1 MEKLKFRITKDCSI
15 IGGPSPLASSWL
27 LAFAGED
34 EEAERKARKALG
46 ALKIDDKH
54 WDELSVALPSG
65 ETARIYIS
73 PDKSE
78 KQIFTE
84 MATKRLV
91 DAVKKIHPTGLPE
104 VHGLKRDGMVTIG
117 WQRAIKVEPKADK
130 TCSLLLIPD
139 LVDKYHLNKD
149 AIEESFNVSLAA
161 TGVNL
166 QWCP

>member
-1 MEKLKFRITKDCSI
+1 M
-15 IGGPSPLASSWL
+15 
-27 LAFAGED
+27 
-34 EEAERKARKALG
+34 G
-46 ALKIDDKH
+46 ALKIDDKN
-54 WDELSVALPSG
+54 WEELYVILPSG

-91 DAVKKIHPTGLPE
+91 DAVKKIHSTGIPE

-117 WQRAIKVEPKADK
+117 WQRAIKLEPKADK
-130 TCSLLLIPD
+130 TCSLMWIQE
-139 LVDKYHLNKD
+139 LVEKHNLDKT
-149 AIEESFNVSLAA
+149 AIEEAFHTSLAA
-161 TGVNL
+161 SGVNL